1 MRKTPNAPAAASIRR
16 RVISALTANRLP
28 GFHFPGYFLGL
39 EWPRIGTDRLEETM
53 PDGPHCRAADGSIA
67 LTAFSVLLDTALA
80 TAPRLKIKR
89 GVRQATVHLHAQ
101 FTGQPLQGK
110 LSAKSRLESFTTGGA
125 VREALSSVTIHAGG
139 KPVCH
144 AMGSF
149 VVLPAPAGVKLAPL
163 PWQRKGRGRVV
174 AFDEEGLESGERA
187 IMKACDSAL
196 RRADRRHAF
205 IEHFWSA
212 LPQASA
218 DGARCHVKIGPQ
230 HGNRVGH
237 VQGGL
242 LLGLAAV
249 TAQAAAPRHP
259 RLSAISAW
267 FISPGQ
273 GRSLKIR
280 SQRFHEGRSFA
291 GIHTEVRNADGT
303 RVLEVVSHHAA

>member
-1 MRKTPNAPAAASIRR
+1 M
-16 RVISALTANRLP
+16 TANRLP

-39 EWPRIGTDRLEETM
+39 EWPRIGANSLVETM

-80 TAPRLKIKR
+80 SAPRLKIKR

-101 FTGQPLQGK
+101 FTGQPLRGK
-110 LSAKSRLESFTTGGA
+110 LSAKSRLERFATGGA

-163 PWQRKGRGRVV
+163 PWQRKSGKRTSPLNKEDLRS
-174 AFDEEGLESGERA
+174 DERELS
-187 IMKACDSAL
+187 KACDSAL
-196 RRADRRHAF
+196 RRADGQRAF
-205 IEHFWSA
+205 IEHFWGA

-218 DGARCHVKIGPQ
+218 DGARCRVKIGPQ

-249 TAQAAAPRHP
+249 TAQAAAPHHP

-273 GRSLKIR
+273 GRSLGVR
-280 SQRFHEGRSFA
+280 SERFHEGRSFA
-291 GIHTEVRNADGT
+291 GIRTEIRNADGT